1 METRKSTNDQIA
13 ESLRRIRDDQ
23 GDELVFDPQ
32 TGTLQV
38 RRPGEAAIQNPDAV
52 SATEMAREGF
62 FASRARVS

>member
-1 METRKSTNDQIA
+1 METRKSTNDQVA

-38 RRPGEAAIQNPDAV
+38 RRPGQTPSSNPDAV

-62 FASRARVS
+62 FGGKK